1 MKAIRPTKR
10 SEGVTLLELLAVLLI
25 AGLLAAIGIPSFNAI
40 LKGTALR
47 NAATALTDTLALA
60 RQLAIANRYMY
71 RVEFITDEGKLPA
84 SERAAGVTVDSY
96 RIYFVERKAKD
107 YNNPKEDEKIT
118 VGKWR
123 LLPRFVIFDPKDL
136 PPTDP
141 NRGRG
146 EIIFKPTGG
155 AFARPGSGIP
165 FFQLLHTVSGTKGEE
180 KAMEIAVNP
189 ITGTA
194 RSKPV
199 LASP

>member
-10 SEGVTLLELLAVLLI
+10 PDGVTLLELLAVLLI

-40 LKGTALR
+40 IKGTALR
-47 NAATALTDTLALA
+47 NAATALTDTFALA

-71 RVEFITDEGKLPA
+71 RVEFITDETNLTA
-84 SERAAGVTVDSY
+84 SQLADGVTEDSY

-118 VGKWR
+118 VGRWK
-123 LLPRFVIFDPKDL
+123 LLPRFVIFDPDDL
-136 PPTDP
+136 PPQ
-141 NRGRG
+141 
-146 EIIFKPTGG
+146 EIVFKPTGG

-165 FFQLLHTVSGTKGEE
+165 YFQLLHTVSGTKGKE
-180 KAMEIAVNP
+180 KTMEIAVNP

-199 LASP
+199 LASQ

>member
-10 SEGVTLLELLAVLLI
+10 PDGVTLLELLAVLLI

-40 LKGTALR
+40 IKGTALR
-47 NAATALTDTLALA
+47 NAATALTDTFALA

-71 RVEFITDEGKLPA
+71 RVEFITDETNLTA
-84 SERAAGVTVDSY
+84 SQLADGVTEDSY

-118 VGKWR
+118 VGRWK
-123 LLPRFVIFDPKDL
+123 LLPRFVIFDPDYL
-136 PPTDP
+136 PPQ
-141 NRGRG
+141 
-146 EIIFKPTGG
+146 EIVFKPTGG

-165 FFQLLHTVSGTKGEE
+165 YFQLLHTVSGTKGKE
-180 KAMEIAVNP
+180 KTMEIAVNP